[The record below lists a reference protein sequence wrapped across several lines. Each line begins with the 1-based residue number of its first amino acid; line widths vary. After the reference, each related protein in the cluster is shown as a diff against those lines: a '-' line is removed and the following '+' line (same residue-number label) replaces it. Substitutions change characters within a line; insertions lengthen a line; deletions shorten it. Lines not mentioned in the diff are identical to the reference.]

1 MGFDMIT
8 LVLFKDE
15 SVSWIQRGKA
25 TPSWTREESLK
36 SISTIQ
42 LIDLP
47 TDQSTNIDP
56 YNWSF
61 SQRLSIQVQLLRSY
75 LSTLLAE
82 IETGAFFQPK
92 TRDPLINE
100 SGLIRDQFNLHKI
113 IFVVTK
119 SGNAYGLDS
128 LDGDVIWKV
137 SLDEDM
143 NGQNCKISSIVQKDT
158 NINFGVVV
166 VISKCEHGM
175 SLTKIDPV
183 TGQVTFDKDADQ
195 SITGKLL
202 RVEAMEQTN
211 ADNQHPLILFTEVDD
226 ATRVTIYGGDDHD
239 RVRSEVENTIYWFFN
254 SNKSSI
260 QGMKIILDVGTYNG
274 KADQVWT
281 FQAPSNQHIAN
292 VVAPDRPHV
301 VHSQGKPLAD
311 RSVLYK
317 YLNPNMIA
325 VLSHT
330 TEADNVELMLAYLY
344 ILDAYTGKT
353 QKVLIFIQKYFR
365 RSYTHVVSSKSK
377 RRLQYCV
384 L

>member
-61 SQRLSIQVQLLRSY
+61 TQRLSIQVQLLRSY

-100 SGLIRDQFNLHKI
+100 YGLIRDQFNLHKI

-119 SGNAYGLDS
+119 SGNAHGLDS

-137 SLDEDM
+137 SLDEFL
-143 NGQNCKISSIVQKDT
+143 QLIPDT
-158 NINFGVVV
+158 PI
-166 VISKCEHGM
+166 
-175 SLTKIDPV
+175 
-183 TGQVTFDKDADQ
+183 
-195 SITGKLL
+195 
-202 RVEAMEQTN
+202 
-211 ADNQHPLILFTEVDD
+211 
-226 ATRVTIYGGDDHD
+226 
-239 RVRSEVENTIYWFFN
+239 
-254 SNKSSI
+254 
-260 QGMKIILDVGTYNG
+260 
-274 KADQVWT
+274 
-281 FQAPSNQHIAN
+281 
-292 VVAPDRPHV
+292 
-301 VHSQGKPLAD
+301 
-311 RSVLYK
+311 
-317 YLNPNMIA
+317 
-325 VLSHT
+325 T
-330 TEADNVELMLAYLY
+330 TEAVPGLCNHNSQPTNSILYWIPYLH
-344 ILDAYTGKT
+344 LDDRRGY
-353 QKVLIFIQKYFR
+353 QR
-365 RSYTHVVSSKSK
+365 RS
-377 RRLQYCV
+377 
-384 L
+384 